1 MEFAQIN
8 AALDGI
14 KADLDKIDLTK
25 EVEKAKA
32 AADKAISQMDKISRE
47 ENFQEQ
53 NLDTAVDYFKAASD
67 RVESYNPDDER
78 AKAISDKANRDKI
91 LSAAKKK
98 AEVKEKI
105 KGKYDELVQKQKVIA
120 AYKEKFSVG
129 HLIDRQKS
137 RLDANKKRIEQNKTR
152 MIEIADFRRKV
163 QTELETIGNNLVA
176 IKELKELESL
186 NKKLKDLKARL
197 AREKAIPDVDQGYI
211 ARFEKKVELEEAKLG
226 EKSKKFAEKYKK
238 LRIDPNNLEVTI
250 PVAKQLLE
258 TDIFLAKTQIGEK
271 LTGAEQKYGY
281 TTGFETFIN
290 GKIAQAQD
298 DSEYVKVFDNAR
310 RELETENINLGIQND
325 KINEDGRTMA
335 RGQKVIDEGA
345 SRIYRDEEPTEEEIQ
360 KVIQADAEIKALAL
374 PPELTKKEIRQEVYK
389 DLVGDRRGRFHP
401 ILFFKS
407 FGKKTQQAF
416 KDKRKQQMNDRAI
429 EKIKKAKRAEQ
440 VKEDERT
447 ATAVE
452 SKRKRYMS
460 ELVKL
465 IMQSDKKALEQMDN
479 DAEKAPGAVLTQV
492 YDQVEKDD
500 DAR

>member
-91 LSAAKKK
+91 LSAAKEK
-98 AEVKEKI
+98 AEVKDKI

-120 AYKEKFSVG
+120 AYKEKFSIG
-129 HLIDRQKS
+129 HLINRQKN
-137 RLDANKKRIEQNKTR
+137 RLKANENRIEQNNTR
-152 MIEIADFRRKV
+152 MKEIDDFKKQV

-186 NKKLKDLKARL
+186 NKKLEDLKADL
-197 AREKAIPDVDQGYI
+197 ASEKAKPGVDQEFI
-211 ARFEKKVELEEAKLG
+211 ALFERNVKSEEAELG
-226 EKSKKFAEKYKK
+226 KKAKKFAENYET
-238 LRIDPNNLEVTI
+238 LHIDPNNLGATI
-250 PVAKQLLE
+250 SGAESLINNN
-258 TDIFLAKTQIGEK
+258 IFFAKTEIEK
-271 LTGAEQKYGY
+271 KLSEAEKRYGY

-290 GKIAQAQD
+290 GKIAQAKD
-298 DSEYVKVFDNAR
+298 DSEYVRVFDDAR
-310 RELETENINLGIQND
+310 RELETENINLGIQNE

-345 SRIYRDEEPTEEEIQ
+345 TRIYRDEEPTEEEIQ
-360 KVIQADAEIKALAL
+360 KAIQADAEIKALA
-374 PPELTKKEIRQEVYK
+374 PELTKKEMRKAVYK
-389 DLVGDRRGRFHP
+389 DLVGDRKGRFHP

-416 KDKRKQQMNDRAI
+416 KEQYEKPMIDKAK
-429 EKIKKAKRAEQ
+429 EKIKNAKRAQASENG
-440 VKEDERT
+440 RT
-447 ATAVE
+447 AMAVE
-452 SKRKRYMS
+452 SKRDRYMS

-465 IMQSDKKALEQMDN
+465 TMQSDKKALEQMDK
-479 DAEKAPGAVLTQV
+479 DAEKTPGAVLTQV